1 MKGILD
7 KIIEK
12 LYNRTVDSF
21 SDSKIK
27 IPNLLISKLF
37 NKRGEIITVE
47 NYHLESTEKAPDNLT
62 QKTAISELADYL
74 AENEDEKTYILT
86 KLQEFDNVTH
96 DRIASVILLNLD
108 LYVNEKL
115 KNTTLSKLDVLLDAF
130 IDEIWDAQGTF
141 ESPKSLK
148 ENLDKV
154 SDYLKQLKTTDNQRY
169 LEYLNG
175 LNVLIASLNSS
186 DAREIEDS
194 SWLSINENFVSR
206 SHNVTKFFDTEN
218 KTKQDITNI
227 VFTNLVNNDLFDE
240 NNTEYFN
247 NYQYVLDLIKN
258 NFVDIS
264 NENLED
270 EEKDF
275 IQNITNEQQ
284 DFISC
289 VTTILLAREL
299 DHNETIDKSDV
310 LGQNLRLFA
319 KRSYEKMKDD
329 LIQNPEYSKKM
340 SEIMENLLKISLKT
354 ANSLYNIKFNKDL
367 HDYKEL
373 LEAIETPKS
382 KIIIKNIGTNT
393 PEPIIKES
401 NKELKPKSTKKYTTD
416 ILDKLIKILYQKDKA
431 YLKFLS
437 NIRKIDVN
445 KRLSK
450 DKLNLLTSYAEKFLS
465 ADEKEYFS
473 MKFKDSF
480 KITENELILDFNNKD
495 MLAKLV
501 DKTEKAIINE
511 KAQYGNFVAI
521 LKKDMVKKIANDII
535 TSGNK
540 STFIEKMNKLMK
552 DNFSDPSYA
561 EKITEIMDELYELS
575 STLVSPILKDSQ
587 IPYKFINP
595 KDIKKI
601 IVEDSMSENPKYP
614 NLFGIIRFSK
624 NLDEVSV
631 KSVTNKSITEVQRS
645 TIEVEQ
651 PSINISNKLKTILEK
666 VNSPINSKEERDNLK
681 KMIKNL
687 YYEIKR
693 DNSVWPNKQD
703 TLDML
708 SKLPNIL
715 NGIKFENPKTD
726 LIKFI
731 TSKQV
736 SNEIINNLAIDLEQL
751 SLSTKEYIR
760 EKYLVTL
767 QKILS
772 DEDLQTF
779 NKKFDSIAIQSQNE
793 KNKVYL
799 KNEISDAV
807 DEIIKND
814 SSITPD
820 KEYKLYQLCTKAK
833 TLIDLSFKVKTD
845 NPELIANLKNT
856 IDELFVNYP
865 KYAQKFKK
873 EIDKSIQDIK
883 FAKLNLQNMYLIQDI
898 KRTLLKFKID
908 INTVNKIVDQLH
920 FVKTKQDQDDIIQE
934 YSSIFVNNDQLNR
947 FSEMVHELNVC
958 EFEIINYDNE
968 NNV

>member
-1 MKGILD
+1 
-7 KIIEK
+7 
-12 LYNRTVDSF
+12 
-21 SDSKIK
+21 
-27 IPNLLISKLF
+27 
-37 NKRGEIITVE
+37 
-47 NYHLESTEKAPDNLT
+47 
-62 QKTAISELADYL
+62 
-74 AENEDEKTYILT
+74 
-86 KLQEFDNVTH
+86 
-96 DRIASVILLNLD
+96 
-108 LYVNEKL
+108 
-115 KNTTLSKLDVLLDAF
+115 
-130 IDEIWDAQGTF
+130 
-141 ESPKSLK
+141 
-148 ENLDKV
+148 
-154 SDYLKQLKTTDNQRY
+154 
-169 LEYLNG
+169 
-175 LNVLIASLNSS
+175 
-186 DAREIEDS
+186 
-194 SWLSINENFVSR
+194 
-206 SHNVTKFFDTEN
+206 
-218 KTKQDITNI
+218 
-227 VFTNLVNNDLFDE
+227 
-240 NNTEYFN
+240 
-247 NYQYVLDLIKN
+247 
-258 NFVDIS
+258 
-264 NENLED
+264 
-270 EEKDF
+270 
-275 IQNITNEQQ
+275 
-284 DFISC
+284 
-289 VTTILLAREL
+289 
-299 DHNETIDKSDV
+299 
-310 LGQNLRLFA
+310 
-319 KRSYEKMKDD
+319 
-329 LIQNPEYSKKM
+329 
-340 SEIMENLLKISLKT
+340 
-354 ANSLYNIKFNKDL
+354 
-367 HDYKEL
+367 
-373 LEAIETPKS
+373 
-382 KIIIKNIGTNT
+382 
-393 PEPIIKES
+393 
-401 NKELKPKSTKKYTTD
+401 
-416 ILDKLIKILYQKDKA
+416 
-431 YLKFLS
+431 
-437 NIRKIDVN
+437 
-445 KRLSK
+445 
-450 DKLNLLTSYAEKFLS
+450 
-465 ADEKEYFS
+465 

>member
-47 NYHLESTEKAPDNLT
+47 NYHLESTEKVPDNLT
-62 QKTAISELADYL
+62 QKTSLSELANYL

-86 KLQEFDNVTH
+86 KLQEFDNITH

-340 SEIMENLLKISLKT
+340 SETMENLLKISLKT

-666 VNSPINSKEERDNLK
+666 VNSPINSKEDRDNLK

-736 SNEIINNLAIDLEQL
+736 SNELINNLAIDLEQL